1 MISAYHAKY
10 YAHELTRRHAA
21 DGVDRLSQ
29 SLFDASVDL
38 NPHQIEAAL
47 FALRNPLQEGVLLA
61 DEVGLGKTIE
71 AALVV
76 CQYWAERRRQLLVI
90 CPASL
95 RKQWAQELHDKF
107 AVPTTVV
114 DAVSLRKQSAGD
126 MLSTLQRQVGK
137 AVVIMSY
144 KFAAKLEA
152 ELRAVP
158 WDVVV
163 IDEAHKLRNAHRAS
177 NHTGQALKRALQGRK
192 KLLLT
197 ATPLQNSLM
206 ELYGLSTLID
216 EHLFGNET
224 AFRKQFMNSGTGLDE
239 LRERLASFA
248 KRTLRRDVL
257 EYIKY
262 TERKALTQPFNPNDD
277 EQALYERISAFLQ
290 KEDSYA
296 LPKQQRHLTALIL
309 RKLLASSSH
318 AVVATLVTIRERLQG
333 LLTADKTEDD
343 GSQLVEQ
350 LIAEDDLEQDYLE
363 EEASEADEDTEAPML
378 APAED
383 DKNGAAKDA
392 HAVRAAISAEIAE
405 LTAFVDAAQALQT
418 DTKAQA
424 LLKALGLGFSKMA
437 ELRAPRKAIIF
448 TESKRTQEYLH
459 RFLSANGHAGKLVL
473 FSGTNNHEDS
483 TVIYQRWLEEYK
495 GTDRV
500 TGSPQVDRRTAL
512 IDHFRKDDGTG
523 AEIMIA
529 TEAAAEGVNLQFCA
543 LIINYDLP
551 WNPQRVE
558 QRIGRCHRYGQRFDV
573 VVINFLNT
581 RNQADQRVLELLT
594 EKFNLFS
601 GVFGASDEVLGRI
614 EGGLDFEKRILQ
626 IYDTCRQPVQI
637 EAAFNA
643 LQAELEEVI
652 ADRIKDTQSQLL
664 ENFDED
670 VHDRLKLR
678 LQDAE
683 ARLDKLGRWFW
694 GVTCFALDGRARF
707 DEQSYAFSLSTPPTG
722 IAPPIAMGRYQ
733 LIRGA
738 AQPDMLAH
746 AYRLSHPLGEWSIDT
761 SLNAATPIATL
772 KFDYGKHGARVS
784 VVEKLRGKSG
794 WLTLARLEVTAFETT
809 EALLFSGLTDDGQ
822 VLDQETCEKLMAIPA
837 GGKPTSLSAAVPE
850 ALLANSQ
857 RAVAATVAQVLET
870 NQRLFSEERDKLERW
885 ADDKL
890 LAAEEALRNTKVR
903 IAQLKRDARKAAT
916 LQEQDGIQR
925 ELSELERKQR
935 RLRQEIFAI
944 EDEIIAKRDE
954 LIASLQQRLQEKTNN
969 ETLFSVR
976 WQVT

>member
-1 MISAYHAKY
+1 MISAYQAKY

-76 CQYWAERRRQLLVI
+76 CQYWAERRRKQLVI

-126 MLSTLQRQVGK
+126 MLSTLQGLAGK

-144 KFAAKLEA
+144 QFAARLEA

-158 WDVVV
+158 WDMVV

-177 NHTGQALKRALQGRK
+177 NRTGQALKRALAGRK

-206 ELYGLSTLID
+206 ELYGLSTVID
-216 EHLFGNET
+216 EHLFGDET
-224 AFRKQFMNSGTGLDE
+224 AFRKQFMNSDSSVDE
-239 LRERLASFA
+239 LRDRLASFT

-262 TERKALTQPFNPNDD
+262 TERKALTQPFEPTDD
-277 EQALYERISAFLQ
+277 EQSLYERISAFLQ
-290 KEDSYA
+290 REDSYA

-318 AVVATLVTIRERLQG
+318 AVAATLVTIRERLER
-333 LLTADKTEDD
+333 LLADLTGNIDD
-343 GSQLVEQ
+343 QLLEQ
-350 LIAEDDLEQDYLE
+350 LIVEDDLEQDYLE
-363 EEASEADEDTEAPML
+363 EVNEDEEEAVPVKPLVVADRKLDSQ
-378 APAED
+378 
-383 DKNGAAKDA
+383 
-392 HAVRAAISAEIAE
+392 AIRAEIVE
-405 LTAFVDAAQALQT
+405 LTSFIDAARALQT

-424 LLKALGLGFSKMA
+424 LLKALKLGFGKMA
-437 ELRAPRKAIIF
+437 ELHAPRKAIIF

-459 RFLSANGHAGKLVL
+459 RFLSANGYEGKLVL
-473 FSGTNNHEDS
+473 FSGTNTHEES
-483 TVIYQRWLEEYK
+483 TAIYQRWLEEFR

-512 IDHFRKDDGTG
+512 IDHFRKDDGSG
-523 AEIMIA
+523 AQIMIA

-594 EKFNLFS
+594 EKFSLFS
-601 GVFGASDEVLGRI
+601 GVLGASDEVLGSI

-626 IYDTCRQPVQI
+626 IYDTCRQPEQI
-637 EAAFNA
+637 EAAFNT

-678 LQDAE
+678 LDEAE

-694 GVTCFALDGRARF
+694 GVTRYALSDSAHF
-707 DEQSYAFSLSTPPTG
+707 DEQSYAFSLSRPPQG
-722 IAPPIAMGRYQ
+722 IEPGRYQ
-733 LIRGA
+733 LIRGRLE
-738 AQPDMLAH
+738 QPRQTDMLSH
-746 AYRLSHPLGEWSIDT
+746 AYRLSHPLGEWSINT
-761 SLNAATPIATL
+761 SLSAPTPPASLTL
-772 KFDYGKHGARVS
+772 DYDKHGLRVS
-784 VVEKLRGKSG
+784 VVERLRGQSG
-794 WLTLARLEVTAFETT
+794 WLTLARLEVNAFETT
-809 EALLFSGLTDDGQ
+809 EVLLFSGLTDQGEA
-822 VLDQETCEKLMAIPA
+822 LDQATCEKLMSMPAMSRPTALNTTIPA
-837 GGKPTSLSAAVPE
+837 TLI
-850 ALLANSQ
+850 ANSQ
-857 RAVAATVAQVLET
+857 RAVDATIAQVLEA
-870 NQRLFSEERDKLERW
+870 NQRLFNEERDKLERW

-890 LAAEEALRNTKVR
+890 LAAEEALKNTKAR
-903 IAQLKRDARKAAT
+903 IAQLKRDARKATT
-916 LQEQDGIQR
+916 LQEQEVIQHD
-925 ELSELERKQR
+925 LAELERKQR
-935 RLRQEIFAI
+935 RLRQEIFNV

-954 LIASLQQRLQEKTNN
+954 LIASLQQRLQEKTYN

-976 WQVT
+976 WQVM

>member
-1 MISAYHAKY
+1 VITAYHAKY
-10 YAHELTRRHAA
+10 YAHELTRRHGA

-71 AALVV
+71 ASLVV
-76 CQYWAERRRQLLVI
+76 CQYWAERRRRLLII

-95 RKQWAQELHDKF
+95 RKQWAQELQDKF
-107 AVPTTVV
+107 AVPTAVV
-114 DAVSLRKQSAGD
+114 DAVSLRKQTAGD
-126 MLSTLQRQVGK
+126 FLSTIQNMVGK
-137 AVVIMSY
+137 AVLIMSY
-144 KFAAKLEA
+144 QFAAKLEA

-177 NHTGQALKRALQGRK
+177 NRTGQALKRALQGRK

-216 EHLFGNET
+216 EHLFGDEA

-239 LRERLASFA
+239 LRERIASFA

-262 TERKALTQPFNPNDD
+262 TERKALTQPFNPTDD

-290 KEDSYA
+290 KENSYA

-318 AVVATLVTIRERLQG
+318 AVAATLVTIRERLQN
-333 LLTADKTEDD
+333 LLIAGKTEDD

-350 LIAEDDLEQDYLE
+350 LVAEDDLEQDYLE
-363 EEASEADEDTEAPML
+363 EEVGETEEGLTPPTSAS
-378 APAED
+378 AEEN
-383 DKNGAAKDA
+383 KSNPN
-392 HAVRAAISAEIAE
+392 AVRAAITAEIEE
-405 LTAFVDAAQALQT
+405 LTAFIDAAQALQT

-424 LLKALGLGFSKMA
+424 LLKALTLGFDKMA

-459 RFLSANGHAGKLVL
+459 RFLSANGYAGKLVL

-483 TVIYQRWLEEYK
+483 TAIYQRWLEEFK

-594 EKFNLFS
+594 EKFSLFS

-626 IYDTCRQPVQI
+626 IYDTCRQPEEI

-643 LQAELEEVI
+643 LQTELEEVI

-678 LQDAE
+678 LDEAE

-694 GVTCFALDGRARF
+694 GVTRYALHDRARF
-707 DEQSYAFSLSTPPTG
+707 DEQSYAFSLSTPPQG
-722 IAPPIAMGRYQ
+722 IAPGRYQ
-733 LIRGA
+733 LIRA
-738 AQPDMLAH
+738 NTKNQAQPDMLAH
-746 AYRLSHPLGEWSIDT
+746 AYRLSHPLGEWSTDA
-761 SLNAATPIATL
+761 SLNAATPVATL
-772 KFDYGKHGARVS
+772 NLDYAKHGARIS
-784 VVEKLRGKSG
+784 VIEKLRGKSG
-794 WLTLARLEVTAFETT
+794 WLTLAKLEVTAFETT
-809 EALLFSGLTDDGQ
+809 EALLFSGITDDGD
-822 VLDQETCEKLMAIPA
+822 VLDQGTCEKLMSIPSA
-837 GGKPTSLSAAVPE
+837 GKPATLNAAVPE
-850 ALLANSQ
+850 VLAANSQ
-857 RAVAATVAQVLET
+857 RAVAATIAQVLEA
-870 NQRLFSEERDKLERW
+870 NQRLFNEERDKLERW

-890 LAAEEALRNTKVR
+890 LAAEEALKSTKAR
-903 IAQLKRDARKAAT
+903 IAQLKRDGRKAAT
-916 LQEQDGIQR
+916 LQEQDSIQR

-935 RLRQEIFAI
+935 RLRQEIFTV
-944 EDEIIAKRDE
+944 EDEIIEKRDE
-954 LIASLQQRLQEKTNN
+954 LIASLQQRLHEKTNN